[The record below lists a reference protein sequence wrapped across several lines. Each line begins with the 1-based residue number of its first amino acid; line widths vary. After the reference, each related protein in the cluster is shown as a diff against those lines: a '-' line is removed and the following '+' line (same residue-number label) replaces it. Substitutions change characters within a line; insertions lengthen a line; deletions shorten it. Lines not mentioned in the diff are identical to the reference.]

1 MTSGSLPIVT
11 TVLLLG
17 GACGGLAESDSTNGD
32 PCANMACRP
41 TTTVDWTASF
51 GDWPLDLLVV
61 VDDRVPSSAA
71 GTAFADSMRALAANM
86 QAQMD
91 DPFLGTDIHIAMVPS
106 SLTVETAIP
115 RLWPSSNDCQQPAGD
130 YLHAG
135 VLCDSPGNFSA
146 PLADALACAGTHM
159 PASGQP
165 SRPLDVVRTLLSP
178 GGLAETT
185 GFRRPQ
191 APLFLA
197 IITAED
203 DPAVATASER
213 TSYYDSLIQLLHGS
227 DYLEVAVVA
236 PADAQG
242 LIEFAKLFD
251 WIGTADDIAADSW
264 RGLSSLGS
272 PWEAYLRNLCIHRYD
287 VPDGFQ
293 ETGQQPDCRV
303 VEQDVSSDGSTT
315 ELSIPAC
322 PLDGLPSGPCWRAVV
337 DTLRCPS
344 DGVRIEIAPTLTCR
358 PSYRIRYQATCA
370 QTYLPAVSNQRKE
383 EGP

>member
-1 MTSGSLPIVT
+1 
-11 TVLLLG
+11 
-17 GACGGLAESDSTNGD
+17 
-32 PCANMACRP
+32 MACRP
-41 TTTVDWTASF
+41 STTVDWTANF
-51 GDWPLDLLVV
+51 GAWPLDLLVV

-71 GTAFADSMRALAANM
+71 GTALADSMRALAANM
-86 QAQMD
+86 QAQID

-106 SLTVETAIP
+106 SPTVGTAIP
-115 RLWPSSNDCQQPAGD
+115 RLWPSSDDCQQPAWN

-135 VLCDSPGNFSA
+135 TLCDSPGNFSA

-178 GGLAETT
+178 GGPAETT

-191 APLFLA
+191 AALFLA

-242 LIEFAKLFD
+242 LIEFAELFD

-264 RGLSSLGS
+264 RGLSMLGS
-272 PWEAYLRNLCIHRYD
+272 PSEAILQNFCVGQHPMAVALR
-287 VPDGFQ
+287 

-303 VEQDVSSDGSTT
+303 VEHDVSSDGSTT

-322 PLDGLPSGPCWRAVV
+322 PTDGLPSGPCWRAVV
-337 DTLRCPS
+337 DTLRCLS
-344 DGVRIEIAPTLTCR
+344 DGVRIEIAPTLILTCR

-370 QTYLPAVSNQRKE
+370 QPYLPAISNQRKE